1 MVFVLSPIMGL
12 ISGMTC
18 HVISDIEPLSPFI
31 FQTQVNNPPH
41 LLALWLKSDA
51 SPVCVDVCV
60 GWWWWWLGVYVCVC
74 AWIFI
79 RLSLCDVAQTPFQF
93 CWSSMT
99 SLMNI
104 LRSGPCSRGNF
115 PFSYGWFV
123 CLARSTQ
130 FWQWFLSS
138 SEELIASPQSL
149 ACVPDLKHSNFA
161 TVTSNT

>member
-60 GWWWWWLGVYVCVC
+60 WVVVVAGCVRVCV
-74 AWIFI
+74 
-79 RLSLCDVAQTPFQF
+79 LE
-93 CWSSMT
+93 SS
-99 SLMNI
+99 
-104 LRSGPCSRGNF
+104 
-115 PFSYGWFV
+115 
-123 CLARSTQ
+123 
-130 FWQWFLSS
+130 
-138 SEELIASPQSL
+138 
-149 ACVPDLKHSNFA
+149 
-161 TVTSNT
+161 